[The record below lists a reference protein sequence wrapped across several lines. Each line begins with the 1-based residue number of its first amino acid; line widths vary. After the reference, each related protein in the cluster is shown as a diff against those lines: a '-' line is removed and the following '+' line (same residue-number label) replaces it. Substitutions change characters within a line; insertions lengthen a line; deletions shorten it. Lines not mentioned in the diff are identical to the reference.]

1 LDEPT
6 NDLDI
11 VTLNVLENFLLDF
24 TGCLIVVS
32 HDRYFMDKIVDHLFV
47 FRGEGK
53 IEDFPGNYSD
63 FRAYEDLE
71 NTAVSSTKKPNTEW
85 KNTADDSNENKAS
98 YEGQR
103 ILKKLE
109 KEIASLE
116 SKKENLQNQFTD
128 ETLSPD
134 EIKALSIELKT
145 VEETLEE
152 KTDEWLNRSI

>member
-1 LDEPT
+1 
-6 NDLDI
+6 
-11 VTLNVLENFLLDF
+11 
-24 TGCLIVVS
+24 
-32 HDRYFMDKIVDHLFV
+32 MDKIVDHLFV

-63 FRAYEDLE
+63 FRAYEGIE
-71 NTAVSSTKKPNTEW
+71 NTAVSSKKKPKTEW

-98 YEGQR
+98 YEDQR